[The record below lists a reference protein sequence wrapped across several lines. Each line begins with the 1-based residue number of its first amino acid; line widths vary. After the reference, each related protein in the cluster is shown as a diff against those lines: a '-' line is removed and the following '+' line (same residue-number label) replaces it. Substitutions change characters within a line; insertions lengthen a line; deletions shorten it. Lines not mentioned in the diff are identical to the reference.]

1 MSGPRVVQAMMSGMQ
16 QLDDLDR
23 RIVAALQVNGR
34 ASWTDIAAAVDTS
47 VTTVARRAQ
56 QLLSDGVVRI
66 IALTKL
72 QQGGDGDLFL
82 VRLCCTAGRQL
93 ATAAALVDRPDVRF
107 LAVLTGEHDLIV
119 EILVPRGAGLHAVL
133 VEQLQGIPWVRQS
146 VAELVLH
153 TYKIGQDWSRQ
164 LIGGADQLSHPHA
177 PHLCDDSHLD
187 ELDTRIVALLH
198 EDGRAGFQTLA
209 KRLGVNES
217 TVRRRCEAL
226 YRRGCVETVTLVPA
240 AVLGYEAEV
249 MLFVSVEPARLESV
263 AALLAEHRGVRFVA
277 AVLGQYSLVCEV
289 IMPTTEDLYRF
300 VTGTLG
306 SIDGVRSWQANV
318 EALTVKRGFV
328 VVPWA
333 GEALANART
342 DQA

>member
-1 MSGPRVVQAMMSGMQ
+1 ME

-34 ASWTDIAAAVDTS
+34 ASWTDIAGVVGTS

-56 QLLSDGVVRI
+56 QLLADGIVRI
-66 IALTKL
+66 TTLTRL

-82 VRLCCTAGRQL
+82 VRVSCAAGQQL
-93 ATAAALVDRPDVRF
+93 VTAAALADRPDVRF

-119 EILVPRGAGLHAVL
+119 EIQVPNGAGLHALL
-133 VEQLQGIPWVRQS
+133 VEELQGIPWVRDS
-146 VAELVLH
+146 VADLVLH

-164 LIGGADQLSHPHA
+164 LLGSASVLSEPRTL
-177 PHLCDDSHLD
+177 HLCEDSHLD
-187 ELDTRIVALLH
+187 ELDGWIVALLH
-198 EDGRAGFQTLA
+198 ENGRAGFQSLA
-209 KRLGVNES
+209 KQLGVNES

-226 YRRGCVETVTLVPA
+226 FRQGCVETVTLVPA
-240 AVLGYEAEV
+240 AALGYEAEV
-249 MLFVSVEPARLESV
+249 LLFVSVEPSKLEAVAARLS
-263 AALLAEHRGVRFVA
+263 EHRGVRFVA
-277 AVLGQYSLVCEV
+277 ALLGQYSLVCEV
-289 IMPTTEDLYRF
+289 IMPTTADLYRF

-306 SIDGVRSWQANV
+306 RIDGVRSWQANV

-333 GEALANART
+333 QAALAKARNTAAGPT
-342 DQA
+342 D

>member
-1 MSGPRVVQAMMSGMQ
+1 MMLGMQ

-34 ASWTDIAAAVDTS
+34 ASWTDIAGVVDTS

-56 QLLSDGVVRI
+56 QLLSDGMVRI
-66 IALTKL
+66 TALTKL
-72 QQGGDGDLFL
+72 QQRGEGDLFL
-82 VRLCCTAGRQL
+82 VRLRCSAGQQL
-93 ATAAALVDRPDVRF
+93 ATAAALVDRSDVRF
-107 LAVLTGEHDLIV
+107 LAVLVGEYDLIV
-119 EILVPRGAGLHAVL
+119 EIQVPRGVALHELL
-133 VEQLQGIPWVRQS
+133 VEELQAIPWVQQS
-146 VAELVLH
+146 TADLVLH

-164 LIGGADQLSHPHA
+164 LLGGADQLSAPRA
-177 PHLCDDSHLD
+177 PHVCDDSHLD
-187 ELDTRIVALLH
+187 ELDDRIVALLH

-240 AVLGYEAEV
+240 AALGFEAEV

-263 AALLAEHRGVRFVA
+263 AARLAEHREVRFVA
-277 AVLGQYSLVCEV
+277 ALLGQHSLVCEV
-289 IMPTTEDLYRF
+289 TMPTTEDLYRF

-306 SIDGVRSWQANV
+306 GIEGVRGWQANV
-318 EALTVKRGFV
+318 EALTVKRGSV

-333 GEALANART
+333 KEALARARA
-342 DQA
+342 DS